1 MTETGLDPNRVRR
14 VRRIII
20 VYPFALITAA
30 IILNLLIGVMS
41 AVPAV
46 PTKPILIA
54 FTISGLLLLANHVWL
69 MTSTE
74 LTRLKYGLQA
84 TPEEWA
90 KAGKVETEADPTGV
104 REVKRHHD
112 AHNNASENTLY
123 FVVLAPAMMLISPTE
138 SLAFIWMVGFAL
150 GRLGH
155 AYAYLSGKD
164 GLRGIFMSVSLMSL
178 FGMASYVALALL
190 T

>member
-1 MTETGLDPNRVRR
+1 MTENGIDPNRVRR

-20 VYPFALITAA
+20 LYPFALIVAA
-30 IILNLLIGVMS
+30 IVLNLLIGV
-41 AVPAV
+41 APTVPAV
-46 PTKPILIA
+46 PSKPILVA

-90 KAGKVETEADPTGV
+90 KAGKLETDADPSGT

-123 FVVLAPAMMLISPTE
+123 FAILAPAMMLISPSK
-138 SLAFIWMVGFAL
+138 SLAFIWMIGFAF

-155 AYAYLSGKD
+155 AYSYLSGKD
-164 GLRGIFMSVSLMSL
+164 GLRGIFMSLSLVSL
-178 FGMASYVALALL
+178 FGMSSYLALALL
-190 T
+190 F

>member
-1 MTETGLDPNRVRR
+1 MTETGINPNRVRR

-20 VYPFALITAA
+20 AYPFALIAA
-30 IILNLLIGVMS
+30 SILLNLLIGVAP
-41 AVPAV
+41 AVPALLSKTV
-46 PTKPILIA
+46 LIPLTFSA
-54 FTISGLLLLANHVWL
+54 GLLLANHVWL

-74 LTRLKYGLQA
+74 LTRLKHGLQA

-90 KAGKVETEADPTGV
+90 KAGKSEADADSMAV

-123 FVVLAPAMMLISPTE
+123 FVILAPLVMLISPTE
-138 SLAFIWMVGFAL
+138 SVAFIWFIGFAI

-155 AYAYLSGKD
+155 AYSYLTGKD
-164 GLRGIFMSVSLMSL
+164 GLRGIFMSVSLVSL
-178 FGMASYVALALL
+178 FGLASYLALALL
-190 T
+190 A

>member
-1 MTETGLDPNRVRR
+1 MAEIKTNSARIQR

-20 VYPFALITAA
+20 AYPFALIVAA
-30 IILNLLIGVMS
+30 LLLNWLLGVS
-41 AVPAV
+41 PAVPAL
-46 PTKPILIA
+46 PTKPVLIA
-54 FTISGLLLLANHVWL
+54 LTVSAIMLLANHVWL

-74 LTRLKYGLQA
+74 LTRLKFGLQA

-90 KAGKVETEADPTGV
+90 KAGKVETEADPIGT

-112 AHNNASENTLY
+112 AHNNASENTLH
-123 FVVLAPAMMLISPTE
+123 FAILAPAMMLISPTE
-138 SLAFIWMVGFAL
+138 SLAFIWMIGFAL

-164 GLRGIFMSVSLMSL
+164 GLRGIFMSLSLVSL
-178 FGMASYVALALL
+178 FGMASYLALALVH
-190 T
+190 